1 MFKNVSCYL
10 KMNEI
15 HEKYLSNI
23 VECIDDK
30 MGILYNYNNKCR
42 RQWIILYYALNV
54 FVSP

>member
-10 KMNEI
+10 KMDEI

-30 MGILYNYNNKCR
+30 MGILYNYDNKCR